1 MEEELREHFGDLL
14 DEDTFELLV
23 RYAKGERI
31 DLEESFRVEGIVI
44 EVGDVLKI
52 RRGDDVYDVPLECCK
67 DRFELGY
74 LVRIKSKVV
83 RSERDFEV
91 IGDVSRTVQG
101 IFLGKNGSRFA
112 LAVGNSVWNC
122 VGNVE
127 CDRGDLIEV
136 RGFNQGEKFFVL
148 SYRKLGKVEVGEMWS
163 RIKSVVPLK
172 LVNLRGRVS
181 GLSGERMV
189 KGKKMA
195 IIHISDESGRIRVVL
210 FGDNAKLYRDL
221 DIGDWVELYNCY
233 ARIGY
238 DGEIEVVCEDGL
250 AIKVF

>member
-14 DEDTFELLV
+14 DEDTLELLV
-23 RYAKGERI
+23 RYARGEKVN
-31 DLEESFRVEGIVI
+31 LEESFRVEGVVVG
-44 EVGDVLKI
+44 VGDVLKI
-52 RRGDDVYDVPLECCK
+52 RRGDDVYEVPLECCK
-67 DRFELGY
+67 DMFELGY
-74 LVRIKSKVV
+74 LVRVKSKVV

-91 IGDVSRTVQG
+91 VGDVSRTVQG

-112 LAVGNSVWNC
+112 LAVGNSVWIC

-136 RGFNQGEKFFVL
+136 KGFNQGEKFFVL
-148 SYRKLGKVEVGEMWS
+148 GYRNLGKADVGEMWTKV
-163 RIKSVVPLK
+163 RNVIPLK

-181 GLSGERMV
+181 GLSGEKIVR
-189 KGKKMA
+189 GKKMA
-195 IIHISDESGRIRVVL
+195 IIHISDDSGRIRVFL
-210 FGDNAKLYRDL
+210 LGDNASLYKYL
-221 DIGDWVELYNCY
+221 DVGDWIELYNCY

-238 DGEIEVVCEDGL
+238 DGEIEVVCDDGL

>member
-31 DLEESFRVEGIVI
+31 NLEESFRVEGIVV
-44 EVGDVLKI
+44 EVGDVLKV
-52 RRGDDVYDVPLECCK
+52 RRGDEVYDIPLECCR

-91 IGDVSRTVQG
+91 VGDVSRTVQG
-101 IFLGKNGSRFA
+101 VFLGKNGLRFA

-136 RGFNQGEKFFVL
+136 KGFNQGERFFVL
-148 SYRKLGKVEVGEMWS
+148 SYRRLGKVGVKEMWTKIS
-163 RIKSVVPLK
+163 DVVPLR
-172 LVNLRGRVS
+172 LVNLRGRVN
-181 GLSGERMV
+181 GLSGEKR
-189 KGKKMA
+189 GKKVA
-195 IIHISDESGRIRVVL
+195 VIHISDDSGRIRVVL
-210 FGDNAKLYRDL
+210 LGDNAKLYRDL
-221 DIGDWVELYNCY
+221 DIGDWIELYNCY

-238 DGEIEVVCEDGL
+238 DGEIEVVCDEGL